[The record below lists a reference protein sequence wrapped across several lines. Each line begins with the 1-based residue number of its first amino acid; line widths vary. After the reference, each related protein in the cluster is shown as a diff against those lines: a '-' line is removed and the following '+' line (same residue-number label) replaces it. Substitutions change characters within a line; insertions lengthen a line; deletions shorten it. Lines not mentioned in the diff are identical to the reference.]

1 MRIEGFKIDVAVSV
15 VAEEIKDTEEYGK
28 GINIG
33 AHVNVE
39 LKEAEISDKLTNN
52 TEDRPPKCDIL
63 AKSITSWLRNFRAGN
78 LIWVSPAFLPC
89 FQRRFRHCTLRIER
103 RG

>member
-33 AHVNVE
+33 AHE
-39 LKEAEISDKLTNN
+39 KI
-52 TEDRPPKCDIL
+52 
-63 AKSITSWLRNFRAGN
+63 
-78 LIWVSPAFLPC
+78 
-89 FQRRFRHCTLRIER
+89 Q
-103 RG
+103 